1 MSRIR
6 SKRRSSI
13 AARLGFGFGYQ
24 ANEDAQTKTPSRSR
38 TSSTTSDIR
47 KRLTRSTSVLA
58 VETTSTADEEFYEF
72 NHDEFHFFRV
82 AVTTLSTTST
92 TTSFEAHVM
101 LTHDGLFRT
110 TDRSTC
116 KLIHE
121 LRLSDIIVIDYQG
134 GNTIRNSVSVQFSG
148 GLSVDLDFET
158 SKARVDFCTSVR
170 ELRSVS
176 SREKTRSGSQSTSV
190 PRSSR
195 SATGDDGGS
204 GNVAA
209 AVPAPAPAPV
219 NAAAATTPLKH
230 RQLSKLLQNQSIN
243 SLSPVMIKRLTSAI
257 TLVDRVETVASGSS
271 SVNHVAS
278 LPRVEQRRRTTFDG
292 SNEEVTEKNSKENE
306 AEDDDKNEE
315 KDQDEDE
322 DEDAL
327 TSSTRYEDLDED
339 WLEPFYV
346 MEINKYG
353 FYEPRLFNIR

>member
-13 AARLGFGFGYQ
+13 SARLGFGFGYQ

-58 VETTSTADEEFYEF
+58 VETTNTADEDFYEF

-134 GNTIRNSVSVQFSG
+134 DNTIRNSVSVQFSG

-209 AVPAPAPAPV
+209 APV

-292 SNEEVTEKNSKENE
+292 SNEEVTEKYSKENE

-327 TSSTRYEDLDED
+327 TSSTRYENLDED

>member
-13 AARLGFGFGYQ
+13 AARLGFGYQ
-24 ANEDAQTKTPSRSR
+24 APKQVNASNDHEDALTKTPSRSR
-38 TSSTTSDIR
+38 TSSATSDIR

-58 VETTSTADEEFYEF
+58 VETTSAADEEFYEF

-82 AVTTLSTTST
+82 AVTTLSATST

-121 LRLSDIIVIDYQG
+121 LRLSDIIVIDYQD

-176 SREKTRSGSQSTSV
+176 SREKTRSGSKSSV

-195 SATGDDGGS
+195 RATGGGGGG

-209 AVPAPAPAPV
+209 AVPAVVPAV
-219 NAAAATTPLKH
+219 VTAAA
-230 RQLSKLLQNQSIN
+230 
-243 SLSPVMIKRLTSAI
+243 V
-257 TLVDRVETVASGSS
+257 
-271 SVNHVAS
+271 
-278 LPRVEQRRRTTFDG
+278 
-292 SNEEVTEKNSKENE
+292 
-306 AEDDDKNEE
+306 
-315 KDQDEDE
+315 
-322 DEDAL
+322 
-327 TSSTRYEDLDED
+327 SSTCS
-339 WLEPFYV
+339 
-346 MEINKYG
+346 N
-353 FYEPRLFNIR
+353 